1 MVKSPKGTEKAGKLT
16 VAVVGIGR
24 VGLPLALFLAEKG
37 HTVYGIDVDPEKVD
51 LLSKAQMPFME
62 EGALAL
68 LKKHLNKSFFISGD
82 FTNISKVEIIILTLG
97 TPVDENMNPSLVQ
110 IDKALAASSLYF
122 AKGQMLILRSTVS
135 PGTTSYV
142 QSYLNDLGKIKV
154 GVNFYLAFC
163 PERIAEGKS
172 IKELAEIP
180 QIVGGVDKLST
191 QKAGE
196 FFEGLGIEV
205 NKSDAISAE
214 LAKLFTNMYRYINF
228 AIANEFMILA
238 GNYNRDIYK
247 IVELVNKN
255 YKRGGL
261 ALPGLTGGPCLF
273 KDGFFLIGDV
283 PFTDLIAT
291 SWKINESIP
300 IFLINNVRRRRKLEG
315 KKAVILGLAFKAEID
330 DIRESLAFKVKK
342 ALERERAKVYLHD
355 PYVYGYQNNL
365 DETLIDADFIFL
377 ATNHSYYKKLDIAK
391 VKKLVSKNC
400 VVCDVWNI
408 FKTNKIIFTIKS
420 LENHISRKLK
430 EGLPAEASAE
440 EGLGDI
446 FESKWRDY

>member
-1 MVKSPKGTEKAGKLT
+1 MANRKESPGQTRKLT

-24 VGLPLALFLAEKG
+24 VGLPLAIFLAHKG
-37 HTVYGIDVDPEKVD
+37 HAVWGLDIDQKRVD
-51 LLSKAQMPFME
+51 LVSRGQMPFME
-62 EGALAL
+62 EGAQSL
-68 LKKHLNKSFFISGD
+68 LSKYVNKSLLFSTD
-82 FTNISKVEIIILTLG
+82 FANIAKARVIILTLG

-110 IDKALAASSLYF
+110 IDQALLSAKPYF
-122 AKGQMLILRSTVS
+122 ATGQLLILRSTVS

-142 QSYLNDLGKIKV
+142 KSYLNDLGKIKV
-154 GVNFYLAFC
+154 GTNFFLAFC

-172 IKELAEIP
+172 LQELAQIP
-180 QIVGGVDKLST
+180 QIVGGVDRLST
-191 QKAGE
+191 QRAAE
-196 FFEGLGIEV
+196 FFQGLGIEV
-205 NKSDAISAE
+205 NKSDDISSE

-247 IVELVNKN
+247 IVDLVNKN

-261 ALPGLTGGPCLF
+261 ALPGLTAGPCLF

-283 PFTDLIAT
+283 PFADLIAT

-300 IFLINNVRRRRKLEG
+300 IFLISRIRNRRKLQA
-315 KKAVILGLAFKAEID
+315 KKAVILGLAFKGEID

-355 PYVYGYQNNL
+355 PYVPGYQNDL
-365 DETLIDADFIFL
+365 DQVLKDADLIFL
-377 ATNHSYYKKLDIAK
+377 ATNHAFYRKMDIAK
-391 VKKLVSKNC
+391 VKKLVSQNC
-400 VVCDVWNI
+400 VVCDVWNV

-420 LENHISRKLK
+420 LENYLSKRQ
-430 EGLPAEASAE
+430 P

-446 FESKWRDY
+446 FEAKWRDI

>member
-1 MVKSPKGTEKAGKLT
+1 MASKSKIPRKISALT
-16 VAVVGIGR
+16 VTIVGTGR
-24 VGLPLALFLAEKG
+24 VGLPLALFLADHG
-37 HTVYGIDVDPEKVD
+37 HKVIGLD
-51 LLSKAQMPFME
+51 TDEQKVNLISQGHMPFME
-62 EGALAL
+62 EGAKTL
-68 LKKHLNKSFFISGD
+68 LTKYINKTLIISGD
-82 FTNISKVEIIILTLG
+82 FSLIKKAKVIILTLG

-110 IDKALAASSLYF
+110 IDKALELSKPYLTRD
-122 AKGQMLILRSTVS
+122 QLLILRSTVS

-142 QSYLNDLGKIKV
+142 KSYLNDLNKFKV
-154 GVNFYLAFC
+154 GSNFFLAFC

-172 IKELAEIP
+172 LSEIAQIP
-180 QIVGGVDKLST
+180 QIVGGVDRVSS
-191 QKAGE
+191 QKAAE
-196 FFEGLGIEV
+196 FFENLGITV
-205 NKSDAISAE
+205 NKSDDISAE

-247 IVELVNKN
+247 IVELVNKD

-283 PFTDLIAT
+283 PFADLIAT

-300 IFLINNVRRRRKLEG
+300 LFLINKVANRRKLEG

-342 ALERERAKVYLHD
+342 ALERERARVFLHD
-355 PYVYGYQNNL
+355 PYVKGYQNNL
-365 DETLIDADFIFL
+365 EETLKDADFIFL
-377 ATNHSYYKKLDIAK
+377 ATNHNYYKKMNVSKIK
-391 VKKLVSKNC
+391 SIVSKNC

-408 FKTNKIIFTIKS
+408 FKTNRIIFTIKS
-420 LENHISRKLK
+420 LEHTSRKND
-430 EGLPAEASAE
+430 EIQ
-440 EGLGDI
+440 DNI
-446 FESKWRDY
+446 FETRWQDL

>member
-1 MVKSPKGTEKAGKLT
+1 MAQGAKRSRKALKPP
-16 VAVVGIGR
+16 VAVVGVGR
-24 VGLPLALFLAEKG
+24 VGLPLALFLADKG
-37 HTVYGIDVDPEKVD
+37 HAVYGIDVDQEKIN
-51 LLSKAQMPFME
+51 LLSKAEMPFME
-62 EGALAL
+62 EGASQL
-68 LKKHLNKSFFISGD
+68 LKKYLNKSFFVSTD
-82 FTNISKVEIIILTLG
+82 FANIARVKIIILTLG

-110 IDKALAASSLYF
+110 IDKALSASSQFLS
-122 AKGQMLILRSTVS
+122 KGQLLILRSTVS

-154 GVNFYLAFC
+154 GTNFFLAFC
-163 PERIAEGKS
+163 PERIAEGRS
-172 IKELAEIP
+172 LLELAQIP
-180 QIVGGVDKLST
+180 QIVGGVDRLST
-191 QKAGE
+191 QKAAE
-196 FFEGLGIEV
+196 FFENFGIEV
-205 NKSDAISAE
+205 NRADAVSAE

-228 AIANEFMILA
+228 GIANEFMILA

-255 YKRGGL
+255 YRRGGL

-283 PFTDLIAT
+283 PFADLIAT

-300 IFLINNVRRRRKLEG
+300 IFLINKVRRRRKLEG

-342 ALERERAKVYLHD
+342 ALERERAKVFLHD
-355 PYVYGYQNNL
+355 PYVAGYQNDL
-365 DETLIDADFIFL
+365 EKTLKDADLIFL
-377 ATNHSYYKKLDIAK
+377 ATNHSYYRKLDIAK

-400 VVCDVWNI
+400 VVCDVWNV

-420 LENHISRKLK
+420 LESHLSKK
-430 EGLPAEASAE
+430 QPT
-440 EGLGDI
+440 GLGDI
-446 FESKWRDY
+446 FEAKWRDV